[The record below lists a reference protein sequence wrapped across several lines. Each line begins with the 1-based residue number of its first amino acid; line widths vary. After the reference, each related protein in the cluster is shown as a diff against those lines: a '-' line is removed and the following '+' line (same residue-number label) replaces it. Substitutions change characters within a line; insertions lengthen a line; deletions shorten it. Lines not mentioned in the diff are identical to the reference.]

1 MYFVTICSKDR
12 KNIFTEI
19 KPNAGAGLASAR
31 FKLTELG
38 QIININWQNIENQY
52 DNIGLD
58 RFIIM
63 PNHIHGIL
71 IINEYGNRADT
82 RPAPTLSDI
91 VCSFKSKCSVEY
103 LKYIKQNDLNISYQI
118 WQRSFHDHVI
128 RNEKSLREIREYIV
142 NNPLNWDI
150 DKNNIN
156 GNS

>member
-1 MYFVTICSKDR
+1 MFKSR

-19 KPNAGAGLASAR
+19 KPNVGAGLASAR
-31 FKLTELG
+31 FNLTKLG
-38 QIININWQNIENQY
+38 KIIDDHWINIEIQY

-58 RFIIM
+58 QYIIM

-71 IINEYGNRADT
+71 IINEYGNRADA

-91 VCSFKSKCSVEY
+91 ICSFKSKCSVEY
-103 LKYIKQNDLNISYQI
+103 LKYIKQNNLNISCQI

-128 RNEKSLREIREYIV
+128 RNEKSLREICEYIV
-142 NNPLNWDI
+142 NNPLNWEI

-156 GNS
+156 KNT